1 MTTTDQLTRA
11 RPAYREVEVDV
22 EVRRR
27 DTVSDGVVTLTLA
40 DPSGAD
46 LPEWAPGAH
55 IDLMMT
61 PSLVRQYS
69 LCGDTANRAEWQVGV
84 LLDPDSRGGSQFVHD
99 KLHEGATVRVRG
111 PRNHFP
117 LVGSPRYLFIA
128 GGIGITPMLPMIAA
142 AEAAGADWS
151 LLYGGRTR
159 SSMAFV
165 DDLRRHGQRVTVCAR
180 DAEEGKSFRASLD
193 SVLTPPGENTLVYCC
208 GPEGLLSA
216 AEDACKTWPEGSLH
230 IERFSAKA
238 LEEPSP
244 DSLATFEVECQRS
257 GVTVTVPQGKSVYEV
272 CDDAG
277 VDVLGSCMEGV
288 CGTCE
293 CDVLEGEPDHRDSV
307 LNDAEKARNDV
318 MMICVSRSRSERL
331 VLDL

>member
-1 MTTTDQLTRA
+1 MTTIEQSTRA
-11 RPAYREVEVDV
+11 RPAYREVELDV

-27 DTVSDGVVTLTLA
+27 EAVADGVVTLTLA
-40 DPSGAD
+40 DPNGAD

-55 IDLMMT
+55 IDLIMT

-84 LLDPDSRGGSQFVHD
+84 LLDPNSRGGSQFVHGE
-99 KLHEGATVRVRG
+99 LHEGATVRVRG

-128 GGIGITPMLPMIAA
+128 GGIGVTPMMPMIAA
-142 AEAAGADWS
+142 AEAAGAAWR

-159 SSMAFV
+159 SSMAFA
-165 DDLRRHGQRVTVCAR
+165 DELERHGDRVAVCAG
-180 DAEEGKSFRASLD
+180 DVQANFRANLASALSD
-193 SVLTPPGENTLVYCC
+193 PAENTLVYCC
-208 GPEGLLSA
+208 GPEGLLTA
-216 AEDACKTWPEGSLH
+216 VEEACKTWPDGSLH

-244 DSLATFEVECQRS
+244 DALATFEIECQRS
-257 GVTVTVPQGKSVYEV
+257 GVTLTVPQEKTIYEV
-272 CDDAG
+272 CEDAG

-293 CDVLEGEPDHRDSV
+293 CDIIEGEGDHRDSV
-307 LNDAEKARNDV
+307 LNDAEKAANQTI
-318 MMICVSRSRSERL
+318 MICVSRSRSERL

>member
-1 MTTTDQLTRA
+1 VTTTETARA
-11 RPAYREVEVDV
+11 RAAYREVEVDV
-22 EVRRR
+22 EIRRR
-27 DTVSDGVVTLTLA
+27 EAVSDGVVTLTLA
-40 DPSGAD
+40 DPTGAD

-84 LLDPDSRGGSQFVHD
+84 LLDPNSRGGSQFVHD
-99 KLHEGATVRVRG
+99 KLHEGTTIRVRG

-128 GGIGITPMLPMIAA
+128 GGIGVTPILPMIAA
-142 AEAAGADWS
+142 AEAAGADWR

-165 DDLRRHGQRVTVCAR
+165 DQLQRYGDRVTVCPR
-180 DAEEGKSFRASLD
+180 DAQDPANFRANLD
-193 SVLTPPGENTLVYCC
+193 AVLSSAQENTLVYCC

-216 AEDACKTWPEGSLH
+216 VEGACKTWPEGSLH
-230 IERFSAKA
+230 IERFSAKE
-238 LEEPSP
+238 LEAPSP
-244 DSLATFEVECQRS
+244 DALATFEIECQRS
-257 GVTVTVPQGKSVYEV
+257 GITLTVPPDKSVYEV
-272 CDDAG
+272 CEDAG

-293 CDVLEGEPDHRDSV
+293 CEVLEGEPDHRDSV
-307 LNDAEKARNDV
+307 LNDAEKARNEV